1 MREFELLERDGFAR
15 LGRFPTPHGT
25 IETPALLPVLHP
37 DPKRQVIPARE
48 IRDRFGLRAAI
59 TSSYIL
65 WRSPEL
71 RARAET
77 EGLHRLLDFE
87 GPLMTD
93 SGAFQQHAYG
103 SVEAGPE
110 EILDFQERI
119 GSDIATVLDIF
130 VEPGASPEAAQR
142 GVEETAER
150 ARRARERRKG
160 LLAVPVQGG
169 AFPELRYRSAQV
181 ASELGDLLAIG
192 GVVPLLEQ
200 YRFPELA
207 QLLLAARPALAP
219 QRPVHLFG
227 AGHPVVFAFA
237 ALFGVDLF
245 DSSSYHKFARR
256 DAVML
261 PEGTVALASIREPIC
276 DCLACQEVPLPE
288 LRERP
293 PEERERQ
300 LARHNLAACAKELSR
315 VRQAIR
321 DGTLWELAERR
332 ASGHPALYQGLKAAV
347 RGARWFV
354 PVEPDS
360 RPSFRWSSPLSG
372 LRPSVIRF
380 LARLAL
386 WSAGKGPFHQF
397 PRITLTPGSLRS
409 VPSSDS
415 VGAPLWWEA
424 ATPIGP
430 VPLELLEVYPV
441 GCWVGPELFD
451 PDLRRVAPD
460 LVEEDPAEAPEL
472 RVARWTGRHVGA
484 LYAWCYGASAA
495 AKLGELH
502 LQAIRSARTGRLR
515 RLDREGHTWFVVG
528 NDGIPY
534 PTWAGAKEL
543 HRTLPAPQGRV
554 VVASDAVPFVEA
566 GRTLFAGFAA
576 SADWGLS
583 PGSAALLVDGEDRLL
598 AVGRLRLAPPEFG
611 RFRRGVA
618 AEILS
623 HARSPPP
630 VVEEPSPAAWPPEN
644 PAEGA

>member
-37 DPKRQVIPARE
+37 DARRQVIPARE

-71 RARAET
+71 RARAEA
-77 EGLHRLLDFE
+77 EGLHRLLDFD

-110 EILDFQERI
+110 EIIDFQDRI

-130 VEPGASPEAAQR
+130 VEPGASPEVAQR
-142 GVEETAER
+142 GVEETALR
-150 ARRARERRKG
+150 ARKARERRSG

-169 AFPELRYRSAQV
+169 SFPELRYRSAEI
-181 ASELGDLLAIG
+181 ASEVGDLLAVG

-219 QRPVHLFG
+219 NRPVHLFG
-227 AGHPVVFAFA
+227 AGHPVCFAFA

-261 PEGTVALASIREPIC
+261 PEGTVPLASVREPIC
-276 DCLACQEVPLPE
+276 DCLACQELPLAT
-288 LRERP
+288 LAGRP

-300 LARHNLAACAKELSR
+300 LARHNLAACATELAR

-360 RPSFRWSSPLSG
+360 RPTFRWCSPLSG

-386 WSAGKGPFHQF
+386 WRAGKGPFHQY
-397 PRITLTPGSLRS
+397 PRITLTPGSLRG
-409 VPSSDS
+409 VPCATRE
-415 VGAPLWWEA
+415 GAPIWWEA
-424 ATPIGP
+424 ATPLGP

-441 GCWVGPELFD
+441 GCWVGPELYD
-451 PDLRRVAPD
+451 PELRRVEPD
-460 LVEEDPAEAPEL
+460 PVEEDPGEDPDS
-472 RVARWTGRHVGA
+472 RVALWTLRHLNA
-484 LYAWCYGASAA
+484 LFAWGYGASAA
-495 AKLGELH
+495 ARLGELK
-502 LQAIRSARTGRLR
+502 LVAVRSARTGRLR
-515 RLDREGHTWFVVG
+515 RLDRDGQTWFVVG

-534 PTWAGAKEL
+534 PTWAGANEL
-543 HRTLPAPQGRV
+543 HRILPAPQARV
-554 VVASDAVPFVEA
+554 VVAPDAVPFVES
-566 GRTLFAGFAA
+566 GRTLFAGYAT
-576 SADWGLS
+576 SADRGLS
-583 PGSAALLVDGEDRLL
+583 PGSAALLVDQADRLL
-598 AVGRLRLAPPEFG
+598 AVGRLRLAPPELG

-623 HARSPPP
+623 HARAPRL
-630 VVEEPSPAAWPPEN
+630 VVEEPSPPPWPPG
-644 PAEGA
+644 AETEGP